1 MTPTPELIAFI
12 EKEGW
17 TFAKT
22 MPQWPHEYLVRND
35 VDEQSFI
42 SLVEHIRAHGAPGS
56 FYKRELTFYHFEG
69 WVYWT
74 MGNPVEETTIINRC
88 LKENTY
94 EHRLK
99 MGSLPK

>member
-1 MTPTPELIAFI
+1 MTPTAELITFI
-12 EKEGW
+12 EKQSW

-22 MPQWPHEYLVRND
+22 MPHWPHEYLVRKD

-42 SLVEHIRAHGAPGS
+42 ALVQHIRAHGAPGS
-56 FYKRELTFYHFEG
+56 FYKMELTFYYFEG

>member
-1 MTPTPELIAFI
+1 MTPAPELIAFI
-12 EKEGW
+12 EKQSW

-22 MPQWPHEYLVRND
+22 MPQWPHEYLVRKD
-35 VDEQSFI
+35 VDEESFI
-42 SLVEHIRAHGAPGS
+42 ALVEHIRAHGVSGS
-56 FYKRELTFYHFEG
+56 FYKMELTFYYFEG

-94 EHRLK
+94 EYRLK
-99 MGSLPK
+99 MGNLPK